1 MTRLKEPETMAPETA
16 AAETEAPVED
26 NPLATEPPKL
36 KGIHEKTKEVVAR
49 AMTKDAKQFDELA
62 RAQTSG
68 Q

>member
-1 MTRLKEPETMAPETA
+1 MTRLKEPETLSQEITA
-16 AAETEAPVED
+16 AEAEAPPTD
-26 NPLATEPPKL
+26 NPVTADPPRL

-49 AMTKDAKQFDELA
+49 AMMKDAKKFDELA